1 MQQLSLIS
9 GADPA
14 HALDALF
21 VNAPLR
27 DYDQR
32 PRTNDYTLPVLGMA
46 YIATYAQKAGFN
58 VGVLD
63 AESHG
68 LGIVETAELVNA
80 ARPRWAAMNLLA
92 PTYEMSA
99 RIAANLDPNV
109 ALMVGGHHAK
119 AMPDRV
125 LADPRMANLRA
136 LVLGEGELRVAA
148 LLEDE
153 QRRREL
159 PGVLWRD
166 PLLGTRA
173 AGVPVGKP
181 DPQMLGPEINGLPYV
196 NRAFLPQD
204 PYRAAPTHADRCL
217 AVSRGTDLLKAAARS
232 GRMEANIVGSRG
244 CPYNCAFC
252 GAAVSANPDLTIRVR
267 NPENI
272 IGELDQLHDEYGVT
286 AFRFVDDL
294 FLGLRRVIEEQMDAF
309 TRHRIGERYVWDATG
324 RINVLDRLDDRE
336 LDRLVSNGLREVA
349 LGIESG
355 SDRVL
360 KAMDKRI
367 DAEMTERVA
376 RRLVKHGIGVK
387 GYFILGF
394 PGESHDDIEAT
405 VRHIRNL
412 WAIADSNPGDVR
424 ASVFEFRPY
433 PGTPVWT
440 TLTDAGHHPDDLLAY
455 GDVDLTEDGAD
466 ESMRERD
473 EFNFSVSIQFG
484 DVPLAKVRSTLATL
498 TREQHQRNQSTQG
511 AAA

>member
-1 MQQLSLIS
+1 MQQLALIS

-63 AESHG
+63 AEAHG

-99 RIAANLDPNV
+99 RIAANLDPDV

-125 LADPRMANLRA
+125 LADPRMTNLRA

-173 AGVPVGKP
+173 TGIPVGKP
-181 DPQMLGPEINGLPYV
+181 NPQMPGPDVNGLPYV

-204 PYRAAPTHADRCL
+204 PYQAAPTQTDRRL
-217 AVSRGTDLLKAAARS
+217 AVSRGTGLLKAAARS
-232 GRMEANIVGSRG
+232 GHTEANIVGSRG
-244 CPYNCAFC
+244 CPYNCTFC

-294 FLGLRRVIEEQMDAF
+294 FLGLRRVIEEQMEAF

-324 RINVLDRLDDRE
+324 RINVLNRLDDHE
-336 LDRLVSNGLREVA
+336 LDRLVQNGLREVA

-355 SDRVL
+355 SDRIL

-376 RRLVKHGIGVK
+376 HRLVKHGIGVK

-405 VRHIRNL
+405 VRHIRSL

-440 TLTDAGHHPDDLLAY
+440 TLTDAGHNPDDLLAY

-466 ESMRERD
+466 ESMRQRD
-473 EFNFSVSIQFG
+473 EFNFSVGIQFG

-498 TREQHQRNQSTQG
+498 TREQHQRNQNTQG